1 MIERVI
7 VVFPSS
13 FCRVVGFSPVH
24 HSGFLQTTL
33 SMFVGLVIAV
43 VAVYTRQ
50 RTGLL
55 MPREKLAQD

>member
-1 MIERVI
+1 M
-7 VVFPSS
+7 FPSS
-13 FCRVVGFSPVH
+13 FYRVVGFSPVH
-24 HSGFLQTTL
+24 HSGFLQTTFL
-33 SMFVGLVIAV
+33 SMFVGLVIVV